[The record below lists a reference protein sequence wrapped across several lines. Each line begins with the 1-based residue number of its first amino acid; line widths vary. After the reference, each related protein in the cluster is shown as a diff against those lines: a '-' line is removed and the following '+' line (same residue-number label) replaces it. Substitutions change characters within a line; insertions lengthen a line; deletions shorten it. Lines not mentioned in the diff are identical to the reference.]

1 MKHDDDLT
9 ALAEAVGVYEKPGV
23 WRQALA
29 DGALYTAAAGVLYI
43 GAASYAQ
50 LIGLI
55 A

>member
-1 MKHDDDLT
+1 MHDDDLT
-9 ALAEAVGVYEKPGV
+9 ALAEAVGVLDTHKPWKQAAIDGV
-23 WRQALA
+23 
-29 DGALYTAAAGVLYI
+29 LYTAAAGVLYI